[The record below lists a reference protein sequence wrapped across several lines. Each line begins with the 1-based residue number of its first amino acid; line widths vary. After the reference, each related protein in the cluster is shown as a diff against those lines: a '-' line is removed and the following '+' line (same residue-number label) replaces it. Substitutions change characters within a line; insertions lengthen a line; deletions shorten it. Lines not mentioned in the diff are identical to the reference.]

1 MSVHQPKTAREH
13 PILLATI
20 NARYSHT
27 AIGLRWLW
35 ANLGELRE
43 QAGIR
48 EFTLDQ
54 PPFVIAER
62 LLAENPRVIGLGVY
76 IWNVALASQVVEA
89 VKGVRPETVVV
100 IGGPEVS
107 YEYEGT
113 SIFAHADY
121 LVCGEGERAF
131 AEIARAVL
139 DGRRPAEKVVPA
151 AMLDLDTLELP
162 YDDYTDEDIA
172 QRQLYVEASRGC
184 PFECEFCLSSLDT
197 RVREFP
203 LEAFLGALGRLIL
216 RGARRV
222 NFVDRT
228 FNLKPKR
235 VEAILRFLLA
245 NWRDGLQVHFEI
257 VPDRLNPGVLELLAQ
272 FPDEG
277 LHLEVGVQS
286 FDAYVQAEISRRQ
299 NLERT
304 IENLH
309 TLRERTGALIHADL
323 VAGLPGETWE
333 TFAAGFDRLVV
344 LRPHEIQVGILKRLK
359 GAPIARHTKPH
370 AMVFSST
377 PPYEVLQTDRLAFQQ
392 LQRLKRFA
400 RYFDLYYN
408 AGEFKEGLELLW
420 RVSESPFDAF
430 MRLSDYVW
438 SATGRTHEFALA
450 KQVQML
456 HDFLL
461 LQQAAPQSEIA
472 HALERDFHRKP
483 GRKDKLELKR
493 DVPRFPTPDLCE

>member
-1 MSVHQPKTAREH
+1 MSAVQPDSSGSH

-43 QAGIR
+43 HAAIR

-54 PPFVIAER
+54 PPLVIAER
-62 LLAENPRVIGLGVY
+62 LLAGNPRIIGFGVY
-76 IWNVALASQVVEA
+76 IWNVSLATQVVEA
-89 VKGVRPETVVV
+89 IKGVRPETVVV
-100 IGGPEVS
+100 LGGPEVS
-107 YEYEGT
+107 YEYDGT
-113 SIFAHADY
+113 SLFAHADY

-139 DGRRPAEKVVPA
+139 DDRRLPEKVVPA
-151 AMLDLDTLELP
+151 AMLDPASLVLP
-162 YDDYTDEDIA
+162 YEDYTDEDIA

-184 PFECEFCLSSLDT
+184 PFECEFCLSALDS

-203 LEAFLGALGRLIL
+203 LEPFLDALGRLIV

-235 VEAILRFLLA
+235 VEAILRFLLT
-245 NWRDGLQVHFEI
+245 NWRDGLQIHFEI
-257 VPDRLNPGVLELLAQ
+257 VPDRLNPAVLDLLAQ
-272 FPDEG
+272 FPEEG

-299 NLERT
+299 NLEKT

-309 TLRERTGALIHADL
+309 ALRERTGALLHADL

-333 TFAAGFDRLVV
+333 SFADGFDRLVA

-370 AMVFSST
+370 AMVFSTT
-377 PPYEVLQTDRLAFQQ
+377 PPYEVLQTDRLSFEQ

-420 RVSESPFDAF
+420 RVSQSPFEVF
-430 MRLSDYVW
+430 MRFSDYIW
-438 SATGRTHEFALA
+438 ASTGRTHEFALA
-450 KQVQML
+450 RQVRLL
-456 HDFLL
+456 HDFLV
-461 LQQAAPQSEIA
+461 LQEAALPADIA
-472 HALERDFHRKP
+472 HLLERDFHRKP

-493 DVPRFPTPDLCE
+493 HV

>member
-1 MSVHQPKTAREH
+1 MNADPPNSNGSH

-35 ANLGELRE
+35 ANLGNLRE
-43 QAGIR
+43 QAAIR

-54 PPFVIAER
+54 PPLVIAER
-62 LLAENPRVIGLGVY
+62 LLAGNPRIVGLGVY
-76 IWNVALASQVVEA
+76 IWNVTLATQVVQA
-89 VKGVRPETVVV
+89 IKGVRPETVVV

-107 YEYEGT
+107 HEYEET
-113 SIFAHADY
+113 PLFAHADY

-139 DGRRPAEKVVPA
+139 EGQSPAEKVVPA
-151 AMLDLDTLELP
+151 ALLDPASLVLP

-184 PFECEFCLSSLDT
+184 PFECEFCLSALES

-203 LEAFLGALGRLIL
+203 LEAFLDALGRLIV

-245 NWRDGLQVHFEI
+245 NWRDGLQAHFEI
-257 VPDRLNPGVLELLAQ
+257 VPDRLHPDVLELLAR
-272 FPDEG
+272 FPAEG
-277 LHLEVGVQS
+277 LHLEAGIQS
-286 FDAYVQAEISRRQ
+286 FDANVQAAISRRQ

-309 TLRERTGALIHADL
+309 ALRTRTGALLHADL

-333 TFAAGFDRLVV
+333 SFADGFDRLIA

-370 AMVFSST
+370 AMVFSTT
-377 PPYEVLQTDRLAFQQ
+377 PPYEILQTDRLSFGQ

-408 AGEFKEGLELLW
+408 AGEFNEGLDLLW
-420 RVSESPFDAF
+420 HASESPFDMF
-430 MRLSDYVW
+430 MRFSDYIW
-438 SATGRTHEFALA
+438 ASTGRTHEFALV
-450 KQVQML
+450 KQVRLL
-456 HDFLL
+456 HDFLIL
-461 LQQAAPQSEIA
+461 EEAAPPEEIA
-472 HALERDFHRKP
+472 RRLEQDFRRKP

-493 DVPRFPTPDLCE
+493 QT

>member
-1 MSVHQPKTAREH
+1 MNIMKDGKSGGWDIV
-13 PILLATI
+13 LATI

-35 ANLGELRE
+35 ANLGALRE
-43 QAGIR
+43 RAVVH

-54 PPFVIAER
+54 PPLVVAER
-62 LLAENPRVIGLGVY
+62 ILAGQPRVVGLGVY
-76 IWNVALASQVVEA
+76 IWNVSQATQVVEA
-89 VKGVRPETVVV
+89 IKGVRPETVVV

-107 YEYEGT
+107 HEYEGT
-113 SIFAHADY
+113 PLFANADY

-131 AEIARAVL
+131 AAIARAIL
-139 DGRRPAEKVVPA
+139 DGRRPVEKVVPA
-151 AMLDLDTLELP
+151 AMLDLGSLELP
-162 YDDYTDEDIA
+162 YDGYTDEDIA

-203 LEAFLGALGRLIL
+203 LEPFLDALGRLIA

-245 NWRDGLQVHFEI
+245 HWREGFQAHFEI
-257 VPDRLNPGVLELLAQ
+257 VPDRLPAGLLELLAA
-272 FPDEG
+272 FPPAG

-286 FDAYVQAEISRRQ
+286 FDAHVQAEISRRQ
-299 NLERT
+299 DLGRT
-304 IENLH
+304 LENLYA
-309 TLRERTGALIHADL
+309 LRTQTGALLHADL
-323 VAGLPGETWE
+323 VAGLPGETWDS
-333 TFAAGFDRLVV
+333 FADGFDRLVG

-359 GAPIARHTKPH
+359 GAPIARHIGPH
-370 AMVFSST
+370 AMAFST
-377 PPYEVLQTDRLAFQQ
+377 APPYEILQTDGLRFEQ
-392 LQRLKRFA
+392 LQRIKRFA

-408 AGEFKEGLELLW
+408 ADEFKEGLELLW
-420 RVSESPFDAF
+420 RVAASPFNVF
-430 MRLSDYVW
+430 MRFSDYIW
-438 SATGRTHEFALA
+438 AATGRTHAFSLA
-450 KQVQML
+450 RQVQML
-456 HDFLL
+456 HDFLV
-461 LQQAAPQSEIA
+461 QERAASPPEIA
-472 HALERDFHRKP
+472 RALERDFHRKP

-493 DVPRFPTPDLCE
+493 CE